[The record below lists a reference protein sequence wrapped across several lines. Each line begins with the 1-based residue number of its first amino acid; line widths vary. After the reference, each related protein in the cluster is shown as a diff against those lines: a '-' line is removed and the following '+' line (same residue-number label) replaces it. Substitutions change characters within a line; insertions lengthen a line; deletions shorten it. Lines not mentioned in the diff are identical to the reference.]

1 MTFLK
6 LLMFYLNKMIL
17 FWSIVFFAN
26 SDNPELKKIDKN
38 KDYIEKKINKL
49 QNFLKNPEKINKN
62 MKSNYYNIEEFS
74 NDIDIENEWKRKIAI
89 IYTPLGNVFMYYN
102 VYKLA
107 FSYYSDQNIP
117 FPLLNAAAIDYVINY
132 NCLDFL
138 ADEENLT
145 NYNNVFLN
153 NLKNFH
159 DSSNGK
165 TKKKFLENDVFV
177 KSKPKIEEKQEE
189 EEKKEEKKEE
199 KEKNYFKNKFINCG
213 KFSTID
219 IFKKKKAPP
228 FQVNSELLNSLN
240 TQSNIISYKDYKN
253 KNNL

>member
-1 MTFLK
+1 MTFLNS
-6 LLMFYLNKMIL
+6 LVFYLNKIIL
-17 FWSIVFFAN
+17 FFTILFSTTSQDSI
-26 SDNPELKKIDKN
+26 LKIDKN

-74 NDIDIENEWKRKIAI
+74 NDMDIENEWKRKIAI

-107 FSYYSDQNIP
+107 FSYCSDQNIP

-177 KSKPKIEEKQEE
+177 KSKPKIQEKQEE
-189 EEKKEEKKEE
+189 EEKKEEKEEE

-219 IFKKKKAPP
+219 IFKKKINPP

-240 TQSNIISYKDYKN
+240 TQSNIISYKVYKN

>member
-1 MTFLK
+1 
-6 LLMFYLNKMIL
+6 MFYLNKIIL
-17 FWSIVFFAN
+17 FFTILFSTNSQNSI
-26 SDNPELKKIDKN
+26 LKIDKN

-74 NDIDIENEWKRKIAI
+74 NDMDIENEWKRKIAI
-89 IYTPLGNVFMYYN
+89 IYTPLGNIFMYYN

-138 ADEENLT
+138 ADEENLN
-145 NYNNVFLN
+145 NYNNIFLN

-177 KSKPKIEEKQEE
+177 KSKSKNEKKQEE
-189 EEKKEEKKEE
+189 EEKKEGKEE
-199 KEKNYFKNKFINCG
+199 ENEKNYFKNKFINCG
-213 KFSTID
+213 KFSMID

-240 TQSNIISYKDYKN
+240 TQLNIISYKDYKN

>member
-1 MTFLK
+1 MTFFK
-6 LLMFYLNKMIL
+6 LLMFYLNKIIL
-17 FWSIVFFAN
+17 FFTILFSTNSQNSI
-26 SDNPELKKIDKN
+26 LKIDKN
-38 KDYIEKKINKL
+38 KEYIEKKINKL

-74 NDIDIENEWKRKIAI
+74 NDMDIENEWKRKIAI
-89 IYTPLGNVFMYYN
+89 IYTPLGNIFMYYN

-138 ADEENLT
+138 ADEENLN
-145 NYNNVFLN
+145 NYNNIFLN

-177 KSKPKIEEKQEE
+177 KSKSKNEKKQEE
-189 EEKKEEKKEE
+189 EEKKEGKEE
-199 KEKNYFKNKFINCG
+199 ENEKNYFKNKFINCG

>member
-1 MTFLK
+1 MTFFK
-6 LLMFYLNKMIL
+6 LLMFYLNKIIL
-17 FWSIVFFAN
+17 FFTILFSTNSQNSI
-26 SDNPELKKIDKN
+26 LKIDKN

-74 NDIDIENEWKRKIAI
+74 NDMDIENEWKRKIAI
-89 IYTPLGNVFMYYN
+89 IYTPLGNIFMYYN

-138 ADEENLT
+138 ADEENLN
-145 NYNNVFLN
+145 NYNNIFLN

-177 KSKPKIEEKQEE
+177 KSKSKNEKKQEE
-189 EEKKEEKKEE
+189 EEKKEGKEE
-199 KEKNYFKNKFINCG
+199 ENEKNYFKNKFINCG
-213 KFSTID
+213 KFSMID

-240 TQSNIISYKDYKN
+240 TQLNIISYKDYKN